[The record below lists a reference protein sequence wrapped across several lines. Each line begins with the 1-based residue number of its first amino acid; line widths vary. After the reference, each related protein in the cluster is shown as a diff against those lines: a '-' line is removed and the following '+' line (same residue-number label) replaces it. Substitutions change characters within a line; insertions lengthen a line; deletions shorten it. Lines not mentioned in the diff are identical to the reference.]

1 MKLNVGS
8 KDKWKIS
15 KEAER
20 HYNTKHLE
28 DTLGFFN
35 RLTHSNVFMVDY
47 RKQRLLVGSS
57 SVPSI
62 TGYSWD
68 FIRKEGFKIYH
79 LILTEKEQEILQ
91 KIDTE
96 AFKLFDRYS
105 DFKDRLSLEISYDI
119 MAKHKNGREFMM
131 CHRLVPFQLC
141 DDGNLWLAMCIVS
154 TNSLVQKTTRA
165 CVENHRTK
173 ERFDFIDKKFV
184 PSDYKCLSSD
194 EMAILG
200 YLADGVAMK
209 QISEKMGTSL
219 RIVERKKKD
228 VLNKLSAATQAAA
241 VYKAKTMG
249 LI

>member
-1 MKLNVGS
+1 MKLNTRS
-8 KDKWKIS
+8 NDNWKIS

-20 HYNTKHLE
+20 HYSTKHLE

-35 RLTHSNVFMVDY
+35 RLTHSNVFMADY
-47 RKQRLLVGSS
+47 YKQRLLVGPS

-68 FIRKEGFKIYH
+68 FIRKEGFKFYQI
-79 LILTEKEQEILQ
+79 ILSEKEQDMLQ

-96 AFKLFDRYS
+96 IFKLFNKYS
-105 DFKDRLSLEISYDI
+105 DFEDKMSLEISYDV
-119 MAKHKNGREFMM
+119 MVKHKNDREFMM
-131 CHRLVPFQLC
+131 CHRLIPYQLC
-141 DDGNLWLAMCIVS
+141 DNGNLWLAMCIVS
-154 TNSLVQKTTRA
+154 TNSIVQKTTRA

-173 ERFDFIDKKFV
+173 ERFDFVNKKFV
-184 PSDYKCLSSD
+184 PSDYKCLSID

-200 YLADGVAMK
+200 YLAEGVVMK

-219 RIVERKKKD
+219 RIVERKKRD
-228 VLNKLSAATQAAA
+228 ALNKLGAPTQAAA